1 LDGKRKDF
9 RLVVADPND
18 PDKKMAHPG
27 NIIYIFL
34 NSQLTRVVIR
44 TNFGILSS
52 KFVELNSIFRLLP
65 VKFIRF

>member
-1 LDGKRKDF
+1 MDGKRKDF

-27 NIIYIFL
+27 NIINICL

-44 TNFGILSS
+44 TNFGFLS
-52 KFVELNSIFRLLP
+52 FEFEIYRIEFY
-65 VKFIRF
+65 F